1 MANGESPD
9 LFIHRLVVRT
19 TSPATGRWFMDSH
32 KLPFPWHL
40 QVEKIF
46 FCANLIIEK
55 LQLVSIF
62 VKNQSYNWF
71 VPFLKESTKISLNK
85 FFWSVMY
92 WQTVIMQTSKIQA
105 NQDPMKYYKWHFV
118 KQLEWLLKTLQTT
131 WKQRN
136 SGFSSF
142 ILILANLDLRNS
154 FLKSRV
160 VWFDK
165 YRIVASTNTCYYLEN
180 QVFGGVT
187 IRVLCS
193 KRGCH

>member
-1 MANGESPD
+1 MARQSCFEINWP
-9 LFIHRLVVRT
+9 
-19 TSPATGRWFMDSH
+19 
-32 KLPFPWHL
+32 
-40 QVEKIF
+40 
-46 FCANLIIEK
+46 
-55 LQLVSIF
+55 LVSIF

-118 KQLEWLLKTLQTT
+118 KQLEWLHKTLQTT

-142 ILILANLDLRNS
+142 ILIHANLDLRNS

-165 YRIVASTNTCYYLEN
+165 YSCTESKNGRPKNVFFRRGICGIWSFLN
-180 QVFGGVT
+180 QDP
-187 IRVLCS
+187 
-193 KRGCH
+193 K

>member
-1 MANGESPD
+1 MKKACLENWIYGYYWDQGKTSESPMANGESPD

-142 ILILANLDLRNS
+142 IDTCE
-154 FLKSRV
+154 SR
-160 VWFDK
+160 FK
-165 YRIVASTNTCYYLEN
+165 KLLS
-180 QVFGGVT
+180 
-187 IRVLCS
+187 
-193 KRGCH
+193 